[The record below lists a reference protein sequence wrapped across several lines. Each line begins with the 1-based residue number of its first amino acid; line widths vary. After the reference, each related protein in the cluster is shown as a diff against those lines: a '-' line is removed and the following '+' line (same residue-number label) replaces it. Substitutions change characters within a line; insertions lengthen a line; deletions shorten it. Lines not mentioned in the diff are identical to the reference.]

1 MSTNKTVNRWT
12 SWLTKNMLLLMT
24 MAGIIMGAIIG
35 GILRNLEPSPDVI
48 RYVGFPGELFMNMLK
63 VMVLPLIAA
72 SIVSGLSQL
81 DGKTSGR
88 LGSRAVMYYAI
99 TTTHAVILGII
110 VVSIIHPGDPTIKQ
124 KMGIEEGATANEP
137 AAQKFLDLFRNAFPE
152 NIMKATFAQVQTHYV
167 NHTSSNGVQQLV
179 PKTGYVDGM
188 NVLGIIVFCIVMGLV
203 ISKIGDEAKPLA
215 DLFHALDVVITRM
228 VMMIMW
234 LGPIGI
240 PSLIAQ
246 KMLEVS
252 DLWQTARMLGLFV
265 FTVILGLAIQ
275 AFITLPLIYFIGT
288 RHNPYKFLKGLGQ
301 AIMTALG
308 TSSSAASLPVT
319 FRCLNKLGIDPR
331 VTKFVLPVGAMVN
344 MQQSQQDPFLVSGR
358 NFERVVNHRQ
368 MGTIGNRKQKY
379 QDGTALYEATASIF
393 IAQINGLEL
402 SIGQLV
408 TVSITSTLASIG
420 AASIP
425 SAGLV
430 TLLIVLTALD
440 LPADDI
446 SLILA
451 VDWFL
456 GRLRAS
462 VNIIGDSMGCGFVH
476 YICADHL
483 NADVAEAE
491 KNHAIVE
498 AHGVNFDELEKECE
512 QENEHQRKQNTVELV

>member
-1 MSTNKTVNRWT
+1 MGMSTKKCVNRWT

-24 MAGIIMGAIIG
+24 MAGIVMGVIIG
-35 GILRNLEPSPDVI
+35 GVLRNLEPSPDVV

-63 VMVLPLIAA
+63 AMVLPLIAA

-88 LGSRAVMYYAI
+88 LGSRAVMYYVI

-124 KMGIEEGATANEP
+124 KMGLEEGETANES

-152 NIMKATFAQVQTHYV
+152 NIMRATFAQVQTHYV
-167 NHTSSNGVQQLV
+167 NHTNSNGIQQLV

-203 ISKIGDEAKPLA
+203 ISKIGAEAKPLA
-215 DLFHALDVVITRM
+215 NLFHALDVVITRM
-228 VMMIMW
+228 VMIIMW

-252 DLWQTARMLGLFV
+252 DLWSTARMLGLFV

-275 AFITLPLIYFIGT
+275 AFITLPLIYFVGT
-288 RHNPYKFLKGLGQ
+288 RQNPYKFLRGLGQ

-344 MQQSQQDPFLVSGR
+344 M
-358 NFERVVNHRQ
+358 
-368 MGTIGNRKQKY
+368 
-379 QDGTALYEATASIF
+379 DGTALYEATASIF
-393 IAQINGLEL
+393 IAQMNGLDL
-402 SIGQLV
+402 SIGQIV
-408 TVSITSTLASIG
+408 TVSITATLASIG

-430 TLLIVLTALD
+430 TMLIVLTALG
-440 LPADDI
+440 LPASDI

-456 GRLRAS
+456 DRLRTS
-462 VNIIGDSMGCGFVH
+462 VNVIGDALGCGFVH

-491 KNHAIVE
+491 KNHAVVE
-498 AHGVNFDELEKECE
+498 AHGVNFDELEKEIE
-512 QENEHQRKQNTVELV
+512 QENNNQKAMEHV

>member
-1 MSTNKTVNRWT
+1 MGMSTNKCGARWT

-24 MAGIIMGAIIG
+24 MAGIVMGVIIG
-35 GILRNLEPSPDVI
+35 GVLRNLEPSQEIVK
-48 RYVGFPGELFMNMLK
+48 YVGFPGELFMNMLK
-63 VMVLPLIAA
+63 AMVLPLIAA

-88 LGSRAVMYYAI
+88 LGSRAVMYYVI

-124 KMGIEEGATANEP
+124 KMGIAEGETANES

-152 NIMKATFAQVQTHYV
+152 NIMRATFSQYQTHYV
-167 NHTSSNGVQQLV
+167 NVTNPNGIQKTEL
-179 PKTGYVDGM
+179 KTGYVDGM

-203 ISKIGDEAKPLA
+203 ISKIGEEAKPLA
-215 DLFHALDVVITRM
+215 NLFHALDVVITRM
-228 VMMIMW
+228 VMIIMW

-265 FTVILGLAIQ
+265 FTVILGLGIQ

-288 RHNPYKFLKGLGQ
+288 RHNPYKFLSGLGQ

-344 MQQSQQDPFLVSGR
+344 M
-358 NFERVVNHRQ
+358 
-368 MGTIGNRKQKY
+368 
-379 QDGTALYEATASIF
+379 DGTALYEATASIF
-393 IAQINGLEL
+393 IAQMNGLDL
-402 SIGQLV
+402 SAGQII
-408 TVSITSTLASIG
+408 TVSITATLASIG

-430 TLLIVLTALD
+430 TMLIVLTALG
-440 LPADDI
+440 LPANDI

-456 GRLRAS
+456 DRLRTS
-462 VNIIGDSMGCGFVH
+462 VNVIGDALGCGFVH
-476 YICADHL
+476 HICADHL

-491 KNHAIVE
+491 KAHAIVE
-498 AHGVNFDELEKECE
+498 AHGVNFDELEKEIE
-512 QENEHQRKQNTVELV
+512 QENNNHKTIEHV

>member
-1 MSTNKTVNRWT
+1 MEFYLCSV
-12 SWLTKNMLLLMT
+12 WLY
-24 MAGIIMGAIIG
+24 IIYFV
-35 GILRNLEPSPDVI
+35 R
-48 RYVGFPGELFMNMLK
+48 K
-63 VMVLPLIAA
+63 
-72 SIVSGLSQL
+72 
-81 DGKTSGR
+81 
-88 LGSRAVMYYAI
+88 
-99 TTTHAVILGII
+99 
-110 VVSIIHPGDPTIKQ
+110 
-124 KMGIEEGATANEP
+124 
-137 AAQKFLDLFRNAFPE
+137 NAFPE
-152 NIMKATFAQVQTHYV
+152 NIMRATFAQVQTHYV

-188 NVLGIIVFCIVMGLV
+188 NVLGRLLCPSSLNYVIPGIIVFCIVMGLV
-203 ISKIGDEAKPLA
+203 ISKIGNEAKPLA
-215 DLFHALDVVITRM
+215 NLFHALDVVITRM
-228 VMMIMW
+228 VMIIMW

-344 MQQSQQDPFLVSGR
+344 M
-358 NFERVVNHRQ
+358 
-368 MGTIGNRKQKY
+368 
-379 QDGTALYEATASIF
+379 DGTALYEATASIF
-393 IAQINGLEL
+393 IAQMNGLEL
-402 SIGQLV
+402 SIGQIV
-408 TVSITSTLASIG
+408 TVSITATLASIG

-430 TLLIVLTALD
+430 TMLIVLTALG
-440 LPADDI
+440 LPANDI

-456 GRLRAS
+456 DRLRTS
-462 VNIIGDSMGCGFVH
+462 VNVIGDALGCGFVH
-476 YICADHL
+476 YICAEHL

-491 KNHAIVE
+491 KNHAVVE

-512 QENEHQRKQNTVELV
+512 QENNNQQKQKTVEHV